1 MKIETSMLAWDKTQ
15 AIGAALAASEK
26 SDILG
31 RLYKDLASALRA
43 GSKPHVVDGIEYAIH
58 DWEKKGQAG
67 PYFYQGIR
75 ADYESAIGTVDES
88 FDEISARMTSLAFR
102 WHDSGDI

>member
-1 MKIETSMLAWDKTQ
+1 MIKTSMLAWDKTQ

-26 SDILG
+26 SDILA

-43 GSKPHVVDGIEYAIH
+43 GDPPHVVEGIAYAIH
-58 DWEKKGQAG
+58 DWEAKGQAG

-75 ADYESAIGTVDES
+75 ADYESAIGTVDDES
-88 FDEISARMTSLAFR
+88 FDQISARMTS
-102 WHDSGDI
+102 HDSGDIGDI